1 MGLEVLISV
10 AIILITLGV
19 IAFFILKKSGC
30 GVDYYSMF
38 IIGLIWVPAG
48 IILKIPALW
57 IVGGILFIVGLV
69 HKKAWRKRCMW
80 VNLKTGDKWARIIII
95 LALLIL
101 LAAGL
106 YIIFSQ
112 GII

>member
-1 MGLEVLISV
+1 MALEVLISV
-10 AIILITLGV
+10 AIILAILG
-19 IAFFILKKSGC
+19 IIGFFVLRKSGC

-38 IIGLIWVPAG
+38 IIGLIWIPIG

-57 IVGGILFIVGLV
+57 ILGTILLIVGLV
-69 HKKAWRKRCMW
+69 NKKAWRKRCMW
-80 VNLKTGDKWARIIII
+80 VNLSSGDKWARIIIL
-95 LALLIL
+95 LALIIL